1 MLGLLSGTM
10 RGEADERGSHGGGTE
25 KRGWKSSEQQWSVGL
40 GVESS
45 SVKGNEVP

>member
-1 MLGLLSGTM
+1 MLGSLSGTK
-10 RGEADERGSHGGGTE
+10 RGEADGSGSHGGGTE
-25 KRGWKSSEQQWSVGL
+25 KRGWRSSEQRWSTGL